1 MLCVWEHL
9 LDLLRGHRGREWKC
23 VGGGGSLQCHAKG
36 TLSEPCELDFRLVA
50 PSFTRKVCS
59 LCFCREVWVSEIAGQ
74 RFPATSEAEL
84 AVGHHWRPKAGG
96 FASTAGRELPH
107 GCTHVVTLHWSVE
120 KHPYDVIV

>member
-1 MLCVWEHL
+1 MVVKAGNGSVL
-9 LDLLRGHRGREWKC
+9 
-23 VGGGGSLQCHAKG
+23 GGSLQCHAKG

-74 RFPATSEAEL
+74 RFPASSEAEL